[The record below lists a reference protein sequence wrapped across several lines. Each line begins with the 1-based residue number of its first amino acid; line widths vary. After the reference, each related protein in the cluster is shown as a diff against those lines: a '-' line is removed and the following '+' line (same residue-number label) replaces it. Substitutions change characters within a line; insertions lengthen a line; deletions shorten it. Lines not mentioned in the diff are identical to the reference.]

1 MQAQGLWIK
10 ARKHEP
16 KIFLSGRVCDFQPE
30 AGTKN
35 RVPILVHHH
44 VENVATTASVGGAEA
59 VAGRLVASSQRGMNQ
74 AGATALHVR

>member
-1 MQAQGLWIK
+1 MQTQGLWIK
-10 ARKHEP
+10 ARKRKP

-30 AGTKN
+30 ADTKN
-35 RVPILVHHH
+35 REPILIHYH
-44 VENVATTASVGGAEA
+44 VGNVATTPSVEGVEA